1 MSNARP
7 GAIGVLGGS
16 FDPVHIGHL
25 RLAEDAR
32 ENLSLESVRWVPTG
46 VPGHRGE
53 AIATPAQRL
62 DMLRLALDGDD
73 RCAID
78 TAELDSA
85 APTYTVNTLARLRAE
100 YGPARPLV
108 LIIGSDQFV
117 ALHTWRDWERLL
129 GFAHIAVAERP
140 GHTIQ
145 AARLAP
151 PVAALWDQRRA
162 GGQDA
167 RLQSQPCGLIA
178 PFPMTALEISST
190 MIREAIREKRSARHL
205 LPDKVLAYIHSH
217 HLYRTAGAH

>member
-1 MSNARP
+1 MSHARP
-7 GAIGVLGGS
+7 GAIGVFGGS

-25 RLAEDAR
+25 RLAEEAR

-46 VPGHRGE
+46 LPGHRGE
-53 AIATPAQRL
+53 ALATPVQRL
-62 DMLRLALDGDD
+62 DMLRLALEGDD
-73 RCAID
+73 RCEID
-78 TAELDSA
+78 SAELDSD
-85 APTYTVNTLARLRAE
+85 APTFTVNTLARLRADL
-100 YGPARPLV
+100 GPVRPLV

-140 GHTIQ
+140 GHQIE

-151 PVAALWDQRRA
+151 AVAALWDQRRA
-162 GGQDA
+162 GMEDA
-167 RLQSQPCGLIA
+167 RLKSQPSGLIA